1 MRNAADAT
9 TLLRPLKLELPAAHC
24 DGGQGAAWQ
33 LVAHSTRGGS
43 QSGKVRRR
51 SETAK
56 FGLEAAAEAAAAAAA
71 LSSAGSGA
79 QAVAVEDGS
88 IARSSEEPLSR
99 PTWWQRRRRHC
110 RSGMAY

>member
-56 FGLEAAAEAAAAAAA
+56 FGLEAAAEAAAA
-71 LSSAGSGA
+71 SAA

-99 PTWWQRRRRHC
+99 PTWWHRRRRRC